1 MLKPTIASLFNVT
14 FHIEKLIEMVVVNS
28 FLGTKV
34 TIPGHQR
41 IITGKNSWT
50 QCFKT
55 VLLSKIWKMKFPPKI
70 FHLI

>member
-1 MLKPTIASLFNVT
+1 MLKPTIASLFNIT

-34 TIPGHQR
+34 TIPGRQR
-41 IITGKNSWT
+41 ILTGKNSWT
-50 QCFKT
+50 QCFKN

>member
-34 TIPGHQR
+34 TIPGRQR
-41 IITGKNSWT
+41 IITGKNCT

-55 VLLSKIWKMKFPPKI
+55 VLLAKIWKMKFPPKK